1 MPNGIE
7 HSAFAVG
14 RRSWLTAGLLCLT
27 IVYAVLQVGF
37 VRPSLP
43 VDPRPNLARPPM
55 LAPGDTAA
63 LEAWRDTQH
72 AGPGATP
79 TWRANPRGW
88 ARAHLGMVVQVIVFT
103 VAGLVLFG
111 LRSSDLTAQLSV
123 LALVLSGVA
132 GGGPLRGAEL
142 VLPFGTWKVLTVFT
156 WLAGPL
162 AFPIIALAILY
173 FPSPSP
179 LLKRHPWLPAGP
191 FVAAAPILVLPA
203 STPLARVRP
212 RPLRGLAPW
221 DAAHPGPYSRLLPL
235 PPPIHAG
242 AVLGGGYR

>member
-111 LRSSDLTAQLSV
+111 VRSNEPNPQLSV
-123 LALVLSGVA
+123 VAVVL
-132 GGGPLRGAEL
+132 
-142 VLPFGTWKVLTVFT
+142 
-156 WLAGPL
+156 
-162 AFPIIALAILY
+162 
-173 FPSPSP
+173 
-179 LLKRHPWLPAGP
+179 H
-191 FVAAAPILVLPA
+191 
-203 STPLARVRP
+203 RVGRRRP
-212 RPLRGLAPW
+212 
-221 DAAHPGPYSRLLPL
+221 
-235 PPPIHAG
+235 
-242 AVLGGGYR
+242 